1 MIFLAVFLMVAVWA
15 TLQFGKLVTTNSIL
29 EFLVFILV
37 YALMHLVYL
46 VVFWLLSLPCDKTKP
61 IEKQRQLSR
70 IGVSSMCSVLCAYFG
85 TRVVMRGVRKVPVGE
100 RFVLVSNHRSAID
113 PIIMLD
119 KMHTL
124 NLSFIAK
131 PSVMALPMVGTILYR
146 IGCLPID
153 RANGR
158 EALKTIQTAAGYV
171 KKGICSMGIFPEGH
185 RNTGDELLPFH
196 PGSFKLAQRSNA
208 PLVIAC
214 IRGTENAKKFI
225 TDRRK
230 TAYLDFL
237 EVLPAEQVKK
247 MSTQQL
253 SEYCRLRIQLAL
265 YTPEDEDPT
274 VEVQSV
280 DDDEDYEDAYDEAEA
295 ADGAEDKA

>member
-1 MIFLAVFLMVAVWA
+1 MIFLAAFLMVAVWV

-29 EFLVFILV
+29 EFLVFLV
-37 YALMHLVYL
+37 VYVLMHALYFL
-46 VVFWLLSLPCDKTKP
+46 VFWLLSLPCDKTKP
-61 IEKQRQLSR
+61 IEKQRHFSR
-70 IGVSSMCSVLCAYFG
+70 TCVQSTCSFLCSYLGV
-85 TRVVMRGVRKVPVGE
+85 RVTMRGAKKVPVGE

-113 PIIMLD
+113 PIIMID
-119 KMHTL
+119 KMRQL
-124 NLSFIAK
+124 NMAFIAK
-131 PSVMALPMVGTILYR
+131 PSVVALPLVGTIMYQA
-146 IGCLPID
+146 GCLPID
-153 RANGR
+153 RENDR
-158 EALKTIQTAAGYV
+158 EALKTIVAAAGYV
-171 KKGICSMGIFPEGH
+171 KKGICSMGIFPEGT

-196 PGSFKLAQRSNA
+196 PGSFKLAQRANA

-214 IRGTENAKKFI
+214 IRGTENAKKFM

-274 VEVQSV
+274 IEVQSV
-280 DDDEDYEDAYDEAEA
+280 DDDEEYEDAYDAAEA
-295 ADGAEDKA
+295 AAETEDKA